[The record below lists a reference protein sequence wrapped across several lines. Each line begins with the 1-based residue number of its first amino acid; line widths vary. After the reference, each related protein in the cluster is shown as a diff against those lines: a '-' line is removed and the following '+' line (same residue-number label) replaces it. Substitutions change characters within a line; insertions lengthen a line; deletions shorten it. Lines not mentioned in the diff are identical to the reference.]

1 MARRH
6 VGHEHQRP
14 GQPLARDARRRRGR
28 DATAPRPTSP
38 PPPNRP
44 TCSTPT
50 PWADLARAAAAELAA
65 PPASRAATGEA
76 FRRDGATW
84 TLRFDGRTVHL
95 PHTKGLADLHR
106 LLQRP
111 GTEVAVVDLLGSASY
126 DGEAGGSVSADA
138 RLGGDDMLDAEA
150 RARYRDHL
158 EALDEQ
164 IDTAAALGDDARAAA
179 LDTERQALIDQL
191 KAATGLGG
199 RSRRLGDN
207 AERARKSVTNR
218 IRNTLKKIEAVH
230 PALAAHLDGA
240 VATGSACVYRPG
252 PEAPHWEL

>member
-1 MARRH
+1 ML
-6 VGHEHQRP
+6 VPEP
-14 GQPLARDARRRRGR
+14 GP
-28 DATAPRPTSP
+28 
-38 PPPNRP
+38 
-44 TCSTPT
+44 
-50 PWADLARAAAAELAA
+50 AE
-65 PPASRAATGEA
+65 TGEV

-84 TLRFDGRTVHL
+84 TLRYEGRTVHL

-111 GTEVAVVDLLGSASY
+111 HAEVSAAELLDPEA
-126 DGEAGGSVSADA
+126 GEALAADA
-138 RLGGDDMLDAEA
+138 RLGGDDLLDAEA

-164 IDTAAALGDDARAAA
+164 IDTAVALGDDARAAV
-179 LDTERQALIDQL
+179 LDAERQALIDQL

-218 IRNTLKKIEAVH
+218 IRNTLKKIEGSH
-230 PALAAHLDGA
+230 PALAEHLRTA
-240 VATGSACVYRPG
+240 IATGSSCAYRPDG
-252 PEAPHWEL
+252 EAPSWRL